1 MATESKTNSV
11 SVIQLF
17 VAKYQNATATDLDS
31 SNSNFFQ
38 GANRITQSS
47 LRNKIAGQTG
57 VTSSVFNTNFVDYT
71 GGRILCV
78 NTSKALQEF
87 DSGEFSHAGIKFTM
101 VFMPEEFKE
110 NISSLSSGYLYG
122 EALTVSIV
130 ASQERGATSPSY
142 GYVYRDANRK
152 GRSVLGGTTQSAG
165 VGIGVWS

>member
-11 SVIQLF
+11 NVIQLF
-17 VAKYQNATATDLDS
+17 VAKYQGTNAADLDS

-38 GANRITQSS
+38 GANRITKSS

-57 VTSSVFNTNFVDYT
+57 ITGGVFDANFVDYT

-78 NTSKALQEF
+78 NTSRALQDF
-87 DSGEFSHAGIKFTM
+87 DNDDSHSGIKFTM
-101 VFMPEEFKE
+101 VFMPEEFKGK
-110 NISSLSSGYLYG
+110 ISSLSSGYLYG

-130 ASQERGATSPSY
+130 ASQSRDGRPSY

>member
-17 VAKYQNATATDLDS
+17 VAKYSDNAANLDS
-31 SNSNFFQ
+31 SNSNFPQ
-38 GANRITQSS
+38 GSKDIINDLN

-57 VTSSVFNTNFVDYT
+57 VTSSVFNTNFVDYA

-78 NTSKALQEF
+78 NTSQALEKF
-87 DSGEFSHAGIKFTM
+87 EGDGLSHAGIKFTM
-101 VFMPEEFKE
+101 VFMPEEFKGRVSE
-110 NISSLSSGYLYG
+110 LSSGYLYG

-130 ASQERGATSPSY
+130 ASQSRDGRPSY

>member
-17 VAKYQNATATDLDS
+17 VAKYIDGNAASLDS
-31 SNSNFFQ
+31 SNSNFDQ
-38 GANRITQSS
+38 GARDIKDLN

-57 VTSSVFNTNFVDYT
+57 VTSSVFNANFVDYT

-78 NTSKALQEF
+78 NTSRALQDF
-87 DSGEFSHAGIKFTM
+87 DNGVSHTGIKFTM
-101 VFMPEEFKE
+101 VFMPEEFKGRVSE
-110 NISSLSSGYLYG
+110 LSSGYLYG

-130 ASQERGATSPSY
+130 ASSEERSPTSPSY

>member
-11 SVIQLF
+11 NVIQLF
-17 VAKYQNATATDLDS
+17 VAKYQGTNATDLDS
-31 SNSNFFQ
+31 SNSNFYQ
-38 GANRITQSS
+38 GAGKIKELD

-57 VTSSVFNTNFVDYT
+57 ITGGVFDANFVNYAE
-71 GGRILCV
+71 GKILCV

-87 DSGEFSHAGIKFTM
+87 EGDGFSHAGIKFTM
-101 VFMPEEFKE
+101 VFMPEEFRGRASE
-110 NISSLSSGYLYG
+110 LSSGYLYG

-130 ASQERGATSPSY
+130 ASEQRGETSY